1 MRDDGQIRPRAVK
14 ASYRFS
20 ALLVPIDVRLG
31 TYLQS
36 ISPNRKDIYI
46 RTNAGILSS
55 EKIE

>member
-1 MRDDGQIRPRAVK
+1 MRDDGQIRTRAVM

-36 ISPNRKDIYI
+36 ISPNR
-46 RTNAGILSS
+46 TNVGIQGTIFR
-55 EKIE
+55 EDRIIE